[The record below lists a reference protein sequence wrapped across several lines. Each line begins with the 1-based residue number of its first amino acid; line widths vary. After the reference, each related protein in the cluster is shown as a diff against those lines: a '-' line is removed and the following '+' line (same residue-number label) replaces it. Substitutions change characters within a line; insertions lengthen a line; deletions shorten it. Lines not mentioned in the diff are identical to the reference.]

1 MYEKPAIVVAVTRT
15 GRERERGRRRERENR
30 GREGAEDARDKER
43 ETAAG
48 ILNDTR
54 TERKMDARFAG
65 RGEGIFFY
73 YSSRDT
79 LLIDKRLEDECTCA
93 WRARGDEKEGRKN
106 SAANVQ

>member
-1 MYEKPAIVVAVTRT
+1 MREK
-15 GRERERGRRRERENR
+15 
-30 GREGAEDARDKER
+30 DARDKER

-54 TERKMDARFAG
+54 TERKMDGRFAG

-93 WRARGDEKEGRKN
+93 CVRVARERRREGRKN
-106 SAANVQ
+106 SAVNVQ